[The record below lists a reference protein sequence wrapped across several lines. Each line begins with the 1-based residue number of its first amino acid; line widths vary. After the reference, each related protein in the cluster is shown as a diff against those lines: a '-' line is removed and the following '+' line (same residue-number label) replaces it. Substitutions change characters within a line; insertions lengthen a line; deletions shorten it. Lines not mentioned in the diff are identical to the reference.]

1 MVISAMAPP
10 VIAAIVRKNDRKQIK
25 YTLIALCISA
35 PPALDD
41 IHFYKYATTPPRVN
55 A

>member
-10 VIAAIVRKNDRKQIK
+10 VIADIMRKKDRKQIK

-41 IHFYKYATTPPRVN
+41 IHFYTYATTPPRVN